1 MGGII
6 ILKMVIPGFYPGKS
20 MLPVRQLPRNGTP
33 KHFATWVG
41 FGRSAQSSDS
51 SLMTN
56 QLFILSC
63 CCSVLECGHSSPR
76 MDNVPVSCF
85 EVAWIQFLL
94 MDFYFYFQGG
104 EGTWEWSESIRNCLA
119 CVWSP
124 ENTPDSHC
132 AWLYQQVEST
142 PGEVHL
148 SPGSVASVSIG
159 NFLKKKFSNE
169 ICLSARVAEST
180 IVAQGLGIVS
190 L

>member
-1 MGGII
+1 MEHQS
-6 ILKMVIPGFYPGKS
+6 ILPLEWDLGDQHKALTHPWWQISCSFCLTAAVF
-20 MLPVRQLPRNGTP
+20 
-33 KHFATWVG
+33 
-41 FGRSAQSSDS
+41 
-51 SLMTN
+51 
-56 QLFILSC
+56 LS
-63 CCSVLECGHSSPR
+63 VDHSSPR
-76 MDNVPVSCF
+76 MDNVSVSCF

-159 NFLKKKFSNE
+159 NFLKKKLSNE